1 MAWIGIT
8 VGEALL
14 DERRRYHCPEDYVR
28 AVLAAGGRPLLLPA
42 ETVLAAGEELMG
54 RCDGFLLSGGGDLDP
69 RLFGQEPHPK
79 SGRPDP
85 ARDRAEIELVRRAVE
100 AGRPLL
106 CICRGL
112 QVMNVALGGDLIQDL
127 PSAGY
132 PGHEQDEPR
141 WVRTHPIFPERG
153 TFLAEIVPEQAMVN
167 SFHHQA
173 IGRLAPPLVAAARAP
188 DGIVEAAELP
198 GRPVLGVQWH
208 PENYAH
214 LSPEA
219 ARLFAW
225 LVEAARGAA
234 ERGAS

>member
-8 VGEALL
+8 IGKAFW
-14 DERRRYHCPEDYVR
+14 DERWRYYCPEDYVR
-28 AVLAAGGRPLLLPA
+28 AVLAAGGRPILLPA
-42 ETVLAAGEELMG
+42 EALLAAGEEPVA

-79 SGRPDP
+79 NSRPDP
-85 ARDRAEIELVRRAVE
+85 ARDRAEIALVRRAIE

-112 QVMNVALGGDLIQDL
+112 QILNVTLGGDLIQDL
-127 PSAGY
+127 PSSGY
-132 PGHEQDEPR
+132 PGHEQAEPR
-141 WVRTHPIFPERG
+141 WVTTHLVLPERG
-153 TFLAEIVPEQAMVN
+153 TLLAEIMPEPAMVN

-173 IGRLAPPLVAAARAP
+173 VGRLAPPLVAAARSP

-214 LSPEA
+214 LAPEA

-225 LVEAARGAA
+225 LVEAARDCA
-234 ERGAS
+234 RSW